1 MLGSSVGDE
10 MLTAWIFIRLPW
22 LVSHS
27 AVGFLAVPRV
37 CMVDA
42 CRQGVSL
49 KMGAR
54 PLWSS
59 SFCMASLHRLT
70 GDLSLGSFF
79 FINVLA
85 FLTGN
90 KQAIS
95 CVLSQIWNTHLP
107 TSPVEADHS

>member
-1 MLGSSVGDE
+1 
-10 MLTAWIFIRLPW
+10 
-22 LVSHS
+22 
-27 AVGFLAVPRV
+27 
-37 CMVDA
+37 MVDA
-42 CRQGVSL
+42 CRQGLSL

-54 PLWSS
+54 LLWSS

-85 FLTGN
+85 FLTCN

-95 CVLSQIWNTHLP
+95 CVLSQIWNTRLP
-107 TSPVEADHS
+107 TSPSRLITRDAIYPLFLFKGCLFNER